1 MSEIFLPSAPR
12 DPRAQRTQRALEDAL
27 LAALG
32 ESQAW
37 EAVTV
42 KALAT
47 AAGVTR
53 KTFYSHFPSL
63 EALAA
68 QCLCRVFGEVLP
80 LYDTTALTLPWKPRA
95 LMEETLACLAKQRQ
109 QLGPLLLNLPA
120 HLPLKAAQ
128 DLAETLLD
136 RALKAND
143 LASLGTAPRTYLL
156 AMIGGVVHGMLY
168 SWAERGFKDSPAILA
183 AIMDSAL
190 SKGIEKILLTQAR
203 R

>member
-1 MSEIFLPSAPR
+1 MAEFFLPTEPR

-27 LAALG
+27 LDALG
-32 ESQAW
+32 KTQSW
-37 EAVTV
+37 EAVTI
-42 KALAT
+42 KAIAT

-68 QCLCRVFGEVLP
+68 QCLYRVFGEVLP
-80 LYDTTALTLPWKPRA
+80 LYDKTALTLPWKPRA
-95 LMEETLACLAKQRQ
+95 LMEESLACLAKQPQ
-109 QLGPLLLNLPA
+109 QLGLLLLNLPG

-143 LASLGTAPRTYLL
+143 LAPLGTAPRTYLL

-190 SKGIEKILLTQAR
+190 GEGIEKILLTQAKR
-203 R
+203 